1 MSNET
6 SGELLPRIMVYLLQ
20 LGVIR
25 WEFLVEY
32 MKPSMTFDN
41 LYNEMAYL
49 KYEFVYGTYD
59 FSQQKIIW
67 DILYNY
73 IVSLHHECFGVC
85 VFSSFESKNDLGH
98 SLH

>member
-1 MSNET
+1 
-6 SGELLPRIMVYLLQ
+6 
-20 LGVIR
+20 
-25 WEFLVEY
+25 

-73 IVSLHHECFGVC
+73 IVSLHECFGV
-85 VFSSFESKNDLGH
+85 SSVCLNQKMTWDILYIEMAFL
-98 SLH
+98 

>member
-1 MSNET
+1 MSVAGYGFNKKLDDED
-6 SGELLPRIMVYLLQ
+6 
-20 LGVIR
+20 
-25 WEFLVEY
+25 
-32 MKPSMTFDN
+32 K
-41 LYNEMAYL
+41 EMDYL

-59 FSQQKIIW
+59 FSQIIW